1 MSLGHQFIKRVK
13 SRLQRNLLDPDQ
25 RIIILDRTLKNFS
38 KKLETDENPNARSEA
53 LAVLDQLAYEY
64 ETHHLDILEIFQKA
78 YERHPNDT
86 QLLRT
91 IVGLYRA
98 RDAQDKEAV
107 QYYRI
112 LSDIEPNNIPLL
124 SLLAQCYKKTQEIFP
139 IMMTYERIVKQYKEQ
154 MENQNNREDQ
164 TETGLNVYLPVYKN
178 AILGLGEIYANM
190 GRMDDEAISIYR
202 ESIKTDE
209 EVNVTVLR
217 MLTRYYAQKGLK
229 SLEALET
236 YEISLAYDTKDRQVK
251 ILLAQGYFDINRVE
265 EGLKILQN
273 LHQEEG
279 EDEEVLNLLIKYYT
293 THNILDEK
301 SLPYYK
307 TYYERHSEDN
317 YILSLLAQY
326 YSVQNLLNEEAVGI
340 YEKYLGILEKDSTE
354 RMEMMRLLGRYHLNN
369 KKWSDTIKI
378 YEEIRTIDHS
388 SKDPVIPLA
397 TAYSEYD
404 RTDDQ
409 ALKIYQ
415 EALHQGTRNEK
426 IHHLLCKHLYD
437 TGKKGPLVVK
447 IFKDSLNLYPKNQY
461 AQLGLCQY
469 YHFSSDYKEGLR
481 EALRYLRFYPEDKRG
496 IELAAKCLAQI
507 DNKTG
512 IDQLESIEESNRTR
526 ILEDAFQFNPKS
538 RMIALILFD
547 VYLKS
552 KRMDALAEKVYLAV
566 IPYKRDNL
574 ELLSLLSQY
583 YLLQGEAGRSF
594 HYDNEIFNLIKVKCP
609 IYANAEPNAE
619 PLKECPRICVRL
631 VRHLLSNNIQ
641 HPDFGNILRCAY
653 REGESSPK
661 VIRNL
666 ASLYL
671 KDQIYTPES
680 LEIYRALLKLDPDH
694 LEAREMVM
702 RSQMDKGNV
711 EPILRHC
718 EEELRQN
725 PLDEQT
731 MDLLI
736 KCLSGN
742 YVTDERITY
751 FLEKLHHRY
760 PQNEKIS
767 LALALLY
774 SAQNNYSMAT
784 LSIYLSAL
792 HTRPDDIHLL
802 TGLARC
808 YESSENFD
816 HASVVYEQILG
827 SIPDD
832 STIIYRLA
840 NNYRKMGLD
849 NTHARKIMEQ
859 AVESDP
865 FDRDLIFYLS
875 DLYLKTGETA
885 HGLQIIDNYL
895 KSQNKD
901 VDAII
906 EHLENMKGTPYWKP
920 ELHIKIGYLYIDKEC
935 YEEALNQF
943 SHLSTNYGRFCGDL
957 IEGYNRIIQKEPNY
971 LRARIERGVILKIL
985 GNYEDAI
992 EDLETS
998 STIAANNP
1006 NVMYELAECYSAYAS
1021 HLRNPSNELFAK
1033 MGCLYYELE
1042 EYEKCIEAYQQL
1054 LRQDRKSR
1062 EAILY
1067 IGKAFQKNNEH
1078 ELALQYFVRLEM
1090 SDEVKDLLYELG
1102 DDFYAK
1108 GDVDKAIEAYNQI
1121 MATDITYRD
1130 VALKIGELRGELM
1143 DGSSLRRRKD
1153 IIMQQL
1159 SQKAQQRFEL
1169 IEEVGRGTMGVVFKA
1184 YDRELDEIVALKIL
1198 SERFS
1203 EDEDAQERF
1212 RMEVKSARRLSHP
1225 NIIRIHDLGEESGRK
1240 YISME
1245 YVDGGDL
1252 KKILSAQKQISV
1264 NRVIEYI
1271 YQIAS
1276 ALSAAHQIGIIHR
1289 DIKPANILI
1298 TTEKICKLTDFG
1310 IATIIKESHSL
1321 SPDIIVGTPLYMS
1334 PEQNEGKS
1342 LGPGSDIYSLG
1353 VVMYEMLTGNPPFK
1367 IGNIAYHHIFTK
1379 PPQMKGIDKD
1389 FEELVMKC
1397 LEKKPSSRF
1406 PDMKAILDILDE
1418 LRKKFPL

>member
-1 MSLGHQFIKRVK
+1 MSLGNHFIKLIK
-13 SRLQRNLLDPDQ
+13 SRIQRNLLDPDQ
-25 RIIILDRTLKNFS
+25 RVIILDRTIKDFG
-38 KKLETDENPNARSEA
+38 KKLEANENPNARSEA
-53 LAVLDQLAYEY
+53 FALLDQLANEY
-64 ETHHLDILEIFQKA
+64 EAHHLDVLEIFQKG

-86 QLLRT
+86 QLLRA
-91 IVGLYRA
+91 IVGLFRA

-107 QYYRI
+107 QYYRA

-124 SLLAQCYKKTQEIFP
+124 SFLVQCYKKTQEIFP
-139 IMMTYERIVKQYKEQ
+139 LMMAYERIVKQYKEY
-154 MENQNNREDQ
+154 MEKQKDKEED
-164 TETGLNVYLPVYKN
+164 NVLESGIYLPIHQN
-178 AILGLGEIYANM
+178 AIMGLGEIYANM

-202 ESIKTDE
+202 ESFKTE
-209 EVNVTVLR
+209 EEINGTVLK
-217 MLTRYYAQKGLK
+217 MLTMFYAQKGDK
-229 SLEALET
+229 SPEALDT
-236 YEISLAYDTKDRQVK
+236 YEIYLAYDPGDWKMKV
-251 ILLAQGYFDINRVE
+251 LLAQGYLAKNRDE
-265 EGLKILQN
+265 EGLSILQN
-273 LHQEEG
+273 LHQE
-279 EDEEVLNLLIKYYT
+279 DSSNEEVLNLIIDYYRS
-293 THNILDEK
+293 HNIIDEN

-307 TYYERHSEDN
+307 TYYERHNQDN
-317 YILSLLAQY
+317 QILAMVARY
-326 YSVQNLLNEEAVGI
+326 YSIQNLLNEDAVEI
-340 YEKYLGILEKDSTE
+340 YRKYLGILEQGSPE
-354 RMEMMRLLGRYHLNN
+354 RMEVLRLLGRYHLNN
-369 KKWSDTIKI
+369 KKWSDAIRI
-378 YEEIRTIDHS
+378 YEEIRSQDQS

-404 RTDDQ
+404 RTDEQ

-426 IHHLLCKHLYD
+426 IHNLLCKYLYD
-437 TGKKGPLVVK
+437 TGKRGPMVVK
-447 IFKDSLNLYPKNQY
+447 TFKDSLNLHSKNQY
-461 AQLGLCQY
+461 ARLGLCQY
-469 YHFSSDYKEGLR
+469 FHFSSDYKEGLR
-481 EALRYLRFYPEDKRG
+481 EAIRYIRFYPEDKRG
-496 IELAAKCLAQI
+496 IELASKCLAQI
-507 DNKTG
+507 DSKAG
-512 IDQLESIEESNRTR
+512 VDQLEDLEESIRIQ
-526 ILEDAFQFNPKS
+526 ILEDAFKFNPKS
-538 RMIALILFD
+538 RTIALILFD

-552 KRMDALAEKVYLAV
+552 GRMDEQAEKVYLTV

-574 ELLSLLSQY
+574 ELLTLLSQY
-583 YLLQGEAGRSF
+583 YLRQGDAARAF
-594 HYDNEIFNLIKVKCP
+594 HYDNEIFNMLKVKCP
-609 IYANAEPNAE
+609 IYINSETTAD
-619 PLKECPRICVRL
+619 PLKKCPKICVSL
-631 VRHLLSNNIQ
+631 VRYLLSNNIQ

-671 KDQIYTPES
+671 KDQIYTPEA
-680 LEIYRALLKLDPDH
+680 LEIYQALLILEPNH
-694 LEAREMVM
+694 PEARDMVM

-718 EEELRQN
+718 EEGLHLNPMDELAI
-725 PLDEQT
+725 
-731 MDLLI
+731 DLLV
-736 KCLSGN
+736 KCLSTN
-742 YVTDERITY
+742 HVTDERITY

-784 LSIYLSAL
+784 LSIYSSAL

-816 HASVVYEQILG
+816 HAAIVYEQILG

-832 STIIYRLA
+832 STIISRLA
-840 NNYRKMGLD
+840 QNYRKMGLD
-849 NTHARKIMEQ
+849 NSHAQKIMQQ
-859 AVESDP
+859 AIELDP
-865 FDRDLIFYLS
+865 FDKDMVFYLS
-875 DLYLKTGETA
+875 DLYLKKGETA
-885 HGLQIIDNYL
+885 RGLQIIDNFL
-895 KSQNKD
+895 KTQTKD
-901 VDAII
+901 IDTII

-935 YEEALNQF
+935 YDEALNQF
-943 SHLSTNYGRFCGDL
+943 SYLSTNYSKYCGDL
-957 IEGYNRIIQKEPNY
+957 MEGYNRIIQKEPNY
-971 LRARIERGVILKIL
+971 LRARIERGVILKIM

-992 EDLETS
+992 EDFETS
-998 STIAANNP
+998 SSIAANNP
-1006 NVMYELAECYSAYAS
+1006 NVMYELAECYSAYAA
-1021 HLRNPSNELFAK
+1021 HLRNPSNELLAK
-1033 MGCLYYELE
+1033 MGHLYYELE

-1078 ELALQYFVRLEM
+1078 ELALQYFIRLEM

-1102 DDFYAK
+1102 DDFYTK

-1121 MATDITYRD
+1121 MAADITYRD
-1130 VALKIGELRGELM
+1130 AALKIGELRGELM
-1143 DGSSLRRRKD
+1143 DGSSLRRRRD

-1184 YDRELDEIVALKIL
+1184 YDKDLDEIVALKIL

-1225 NIIRIHDLGEESGRK
+1225 NIIRIHDLGEEAGRK

-1252 KKILSAQKQISV
+1252 KKLLTAQKQIPI
-1264 NRVIEYI
+1264 NRAIEYT
-1271 YQIAS
+1271 YQLAS
-1276 ALSAAHQIGIIHR
+1276 ALFAAHQMGIIHR
-1289 DIKPANILI
+1289 DIKPANILM
-1298 TTEKICKLTDFG
+1298 TSEKVCKLTDFG
-1310 IATIIKESHSL
+1310 IATIIKESHNL

-1353 VVMYEMLTGNPPFK
+1353 VVIYEMLSGSPPFK

-1379 PPQMKGIDKD
+1379 PPQMKGVDKD
-1389 FEELVMKC
+1389 MEELVMKC
-1397 LEKKPSSRF
+1397 LEKKPSGRF
-1406 PDMKAILDILDE
+1406 PDMKGIMDILDG